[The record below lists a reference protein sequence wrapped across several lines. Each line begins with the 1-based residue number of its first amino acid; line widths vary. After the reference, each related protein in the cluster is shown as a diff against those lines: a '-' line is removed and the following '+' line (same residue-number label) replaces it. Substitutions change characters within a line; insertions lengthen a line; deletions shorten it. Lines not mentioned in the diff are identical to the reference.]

1 MLPSLLF
8 TMLSGAAFIHPTIA
22 SPSVILEK
30 VEAKSIPPGWS
41 FDHNATSTDKIT
53 LTIALKEP
61 GFAEV
66 KARLHQR
73 QFGGNN
79 HHLSR
84 EQLHT
89 YLQPKNKNIETVKSW
104 LRSNAG
110 VKNFHVQGS
119 LLSFEA
125 TARQVKD
132 LFSADLKYYTYS
144 SDDDDENVL
153 RTTALRALSY
163 SIPSW
168 LRAYIDFVHPI
179 TNFMPPRK
187 VGRPTKKPTPN
198 KPTTTKKASASSA
211 KATPTKKATSTTTK
225 RTSTTTPKVL
235 TSTTTRRTST
245 TTIKKTSSSTK
256 KPTTTSRAIGIPT
269 ITSALPQET
278 GLPDPEEPYEGNY
291 PCLVATSPRCIK
303 QLYNI
308 TYPPYNP
315 ATSPR
320 SPINFGVAGFLE
332 QWILHADVAHFLS
345 QYQPDYLYR
354 SATPTGPYNF
364 TVELIN
370 GGINPQNDPANAGI
384 EASLDVEYAMALGY
398 PTNVIYY
405 VTGGRGTKLD
415 RDGNPSSPEETDNE
429 PYLEFLEALLAKPD
443 AELPHVLSI
452 SYADDEISVPR
463 PYALRV
469 CDLFAALAARGV
481 STFVA
486 SGDGGAAGTGQTRC
500 VMNDGSGRKKMF
512 IPTFPASCPY
522 VTAVGAVDNVAPPFT
537 GEDFS
542 AGGFSNYFDR
552 PSWQDEAVKPYVDGF
567 VSRGDPRVGL
577 FNSTGR
583 AVPDISAIGSGFQII
598 MGGEM
603 SEVLGTSA
611 SAPVVAAMVALIN
624 DARMRAGKQSL
635 GWLNPLL
642 YSAKVRA
649 VLRDV
654 MVGESY
660 GCLFP
665 DGSTQ
670 DGWPA
675 VQGYD
680 CVTGL
685 GAVRQFD
692 ELMEALL

>member
-1 MLPSLLF
+1 MLPSIFLTL
-8 TMLSGAAFIHPTIA
+8 LSGAAFIHPTAA

-30 VEAKSIPPGWS
+30 IEAQTIPPGWS
-41 FDHNATSTDKIT
+41 FDHNATSTDKLT

-61 GFAEV
+61 GFADI

-84 EQLHT
+84 EQVHT
-89 YLQPKNKNIETVKSW
+89 YLQPKTKSIDTIKSW
-104 LRSNAG
+104 LKSSAG
-110 VKNFHVQGS
+110 VKNVHVQGS

-125 TARQVKD
+125 SARQVKE
-132 LFSADLKYYTYS
+132 LFSADLKHYIYS
-144 SDDDDENVL
+144 SEDDGDDL
-153 RTTALRALSY
+153 PKTTALRALSY
-163 SIPSW
+163 SIPSF
-168 LRAYIDFVHPI
+168 LRSYIDFVHPI
-179 TNFMPPRK
+179 TNFMPPRRG
-187 VGRPTKKPTPN
+187 GRPIKKPTPKPS
-198 KPTTTKKASASSA
+198 KPTTTKKTSSSTA
-211 KATPTKKATSTTTK
+211 KPSSTRKATSTTTK
-225 RTSTTTPKVL
+225 KASSTTTKKAS
-235 TSTTTRRTST
+235 STTTRKTST
-245 TTIKKTSSSTK
+245 STK
-256 KPTTTSRAIGIPT
+256 KPSSTTTTTSRPIGIPT

-278 GLPDPEEPYEGNY
+278 GHPDPEEPYEGNY

-315 ATSPR
+315 STSPR
-320 SPINFGVAGFLE
+320 SPVNFGVAGFLE
-332 QWILHADVAHFLS
+332 QWILHADVAYFLS

-384 EASLDVEYAMALGY
+384 EASLDVQYAMALGY

-405 VTGGRGTKLD
+405 VTGGRSVKLD
-415 RDGNPSSPEETDNE
+415 SEGKPFPPEETDNE

-443 AELPHVLSI
+443 SELPH
-452 SYADDEISVPR
+452 ISVPR

-500 VMNDGSGRKKMF
+500 VMNDGSQKKMF

-522 VTAVGAVDNVAPPFT
+522 
-537 GEDFS
+537 DFS

-552 PSWQDEAVKPYVDGF
+552 PSWQDEVVKPYLDGF
-567 VSRGDPRVGL
+567 VDRKDPRVEL

-583 AVPDISAIGSGFQII
+583 AMPDISAIGSGFQII

-624 DARMRAGKQSL
+624 DARMRAGKPSL

-642 YSAKVRA
+642 YSTKVKA

-654 MVGESY
+654 TVGESF

-665 DGSTQ
+665 DGSRQ
-670 DGWPA
+670 AGWPTA
-675 VQGYD
+675 QGYD
-680 CVTGL
+680 CITGL
-685 GAVRQFD
+685 GAVKDF
-692 ELMEALL
+692 EEFMTALL

>member
-1 MLPSLLF
+1 MVDMLPLIFL
-8 TMLSGAAFIHPTIA
+8 TLLSGVALINPTIA

-30 VEAKSIPPGWS
+30 IEAKSIPPGWT
-41 FDHNATSTDKIT
+41 FDYNATSSDKLT

-61 GFAEV
+61 GFADI

-84 EQLHT
+84 EQIHT
-89 YLQPKNKNIETVKSW
+89 YLQPKTKNIETIKSW
-104 LRSNAG
+104 LKSNAG
-110 VKNFHVQGS
+110 VKNVHVQGR

-132 LFSADLKYYTYS
+132 LFSADLKHYTYS
-144 SDDDDENVL
+144 SGDDDEDL
-153 RTTALRALSY
+153 PRTTALRALSY
-163 SIPSW
+163 HIPSW
-168 LRAYIDFVHPI
+168 LRAHINFVHPI
-179 TNFMPPRK
+179 TNFMPPRRG
-187 VGRPTKKPTPN
+187 GRPIKKPSKPTTTRKPPSSSTKPPSTKKTTS
-198 KPTTTKKASASSA
+198 TTTKKASTTTTKRAS
-211 KATPTKKATSTTTK
+211 STTTK
-225 RTSTTTPKVL
+225 KAPATTTKRP
-235 TSTTTRRTST
+235 
-245 TTIKKTSSSTK
+245 SSSTK
-256 KPTTTSRAIGIPT
+256 KPTTTSRPIGIPT

-278 GLPDPEEPYEGNY
+278 GSPDPEEPYEGNY

-320 SPINFGVAGFLE
+320 SPVNFGVAGFLE
-332 QWILHADVAHFLS
+332 QWILHADVAYFLS

-354 SATPTGPYNF
+354 SATPSGPYNF

-370 GGINPQNDPANAGI
+370 GGINPQHDPANAGI

-415 RDGNPSSPEETDNE
+415 SEGKPFPLEEIDNE

-443 AELPHVLSI
+443 SELPHVLSI

-469 CDLFAALAARGV
+469 CDLFAVLAARGV

-500 VMNDGSGRKKMF
+500 VMNDGSQKKMF

-552 PSWQDEAVKPYVDGF
+552 PIWQDEVVKPYVDGL
-567 VSRGDPRVGL
+567 VARKDPRVGL

-583 AVPDISAIGSGFQII
+583 AMPDISVIGSGFQII

-624 DARMRAGKQSL
+624 DARMRAGKSSL

-642 YSAKVRA
+642 YSAKVKA

-654 MVGESY
+654 TIGESY

-665 DGSTQ
+665 DGSRQ
-670 DGWPA
+670 AGWPA
-675 VQGYD
+675 AQGYD
-680 CVTGL
+680 CITGL
-685 GAVRQFD
+685 GAVKEFG
-692 ELMEALL
+692 ELMAALL

>member
-211 KATPTKKATSTTTK
+211 KATPTKKVTSTTTK

-332 QWILHADVAHFLS
+332 QWILHADVAYFLS

-415 RDGNPSSPEETDNE
+415 RDGNPLLPRRNRQR
-429 PYLEFLEALLAKPD
+429 ALPR
-443 AELPHVLSI
+443 
-452 SYADDEISVPR
+452 ISVPR

-522 VTAVGAVDNVAPPFT
+522 
-537 GEDFS
+537 DFS

>member
-1 MLPSLLF
+1 MLPSLFL
-8 TMLSGAAFIHPTIA
+8 TLLSGAAFIHPTVA
-22 SPSVILEK
+22 STSVILEK
-30 VEAKSIPPGWS
+30 VEAKSIPAGWS
-41 FDHNATSTDKIT
+41 FDHNATSTDKLT
-53 LTIALKEP
+53 VTIALKEP
-61 GFAEV
+61 GFADI

-84 EQLHT
+84 EQIHT
-89 YLQPKNKNIETVKSW
+89 YLQPKTKNIETIKSW
-104 LRSNAG
+104 LRSSAG
-110 VKNFHVQGS
+110 VKSVHVQGS

-125 TARQVKD
+125 TARQVKE

-144 SDDDDENVL
+144 SDDDDEDAL
-153 RTTALRALSY
+153 KTTALRALSY

-179 TNFMPPRK
+179 TNFMPPRRG
-187 VGRPTKKPTPN
+187 GRPTKKPTPRPATT
-198 KPTTTKKASASSA
+198 KKTTSPTAKATSTKKTTPTSTRKASTTTTRRASSTATTKTSSTTTKK
-211 KATPTKKATSTTTK
+211 PT
-225 RTSTTTPKVL
+225 V
-235 TSTTTRRTST
+235 
-245 TTIKKTSSSTK
+245 
-256 KPTTTSRAIGIPT
+256 TSRPIGIPT

-278 GLPDPEEPYEGNY
+278 GHPDPEEPYEGNY

-315 ATSPR
+315 TTSSR
-320 SPINFGVAGFLE
+320 SPVNFGVAGFLE
-332 QWILHADVAHFLS
+332 QWIFQADVAYFLS

-415 RDGNPSSPEETDNE
+415 RDGNPFPLEETDNE

-443 AELPHVLSI
+443 SELPHVLSI

-500 VMNDGSGRKKMF
+500 VMNDGSQKKMF

-522 VTAVGAVDNVAPPFT
+522 VTAVGAVDNIAPPFT

-552 PSWQDEAVKPYVDGF
+552 PSWQDEVVKPYVDGL
-567 VSRGDPRVGL
+567 VNGKDPRVGL

-583 AVPDISAIGSGFQII
+583 AMPDISAIGSGFQII

-611 SAPVVAAMVALIN
+611 STPVVAAMVALIN
-624 DARMRAGKQSL
+624 DARMRAGKPSL

-642 YSAKVRA
+642 YSAKVKA

-654 MVGESY
+654 TVGESY

-670 DGWPA
+670 PGWPA

-680 CVTGL
+680 CITGL
-685 GAVRQFD
+685 GAVKQFD
-692 ELMEALL
+692 ELMAALL